1 MKYLLGLFMNK
12 IIFSLIIM
20 FSSGFLHA
28 EQLRFML
35 ELSNKENLYLLD
47 AESIEKSGKLV
58 RVWMKTISNPKY
70 IQSGQASYTMTQ
82 WEVNCGARK
91 IQALKK
97 VSYSSGGNVIS
108 SMNQPG
114 DLMSIVPESRGSEY
128 YKIFCN
134 PKFPNMDAL
143 SKPVDNSDELAK
155 TVFKVYEESAK

>member
-35 ELSNKENLYLLD
+35 ELGNKENLYLLD

-70 IQSGQASYTMTQ
+70 IQSGQASYTHIVIHKSAGDPRATVKV
-82 WEVNCGARK
+82 VNFQG
-91 IQALKK
+91 L
-97 VSYSSGGNVIS
+97 
-108 SMNQPG
+108 
-114 DLMSIVPESRGSEY
+114 
-128 YKIFCN
+128 
-134 PKFPNMDAL
+134 
-143 SKPVDNSDELAK
+143 
-155 TVFKVYEESAK
+155 T